1 MKTRLLIVF
10 LITSANATVQAD
22 TVPAANDYEKIVKP
36 FFAAHCNKCHGATK
50 PKGDLRLD
58 NLPIDFVT
66 PTIATH
72 WTDVM
77 DRMNAGAMPPAG
89 SPRPSAKE
97 TAAVVEWIAAK
108 FAETESLR
116 LAKREKVSFY
126 RLSREEYANTIRDLL
141 GVNFDPKDPTGLAED
156 DEWRGFERIGSVLT
170 LAPSHIEKYYTA
182 AEIILAEAFPAKAP
196 EKFEQIR
203 PALKMRNGPR
213 DWARLEQEGKA
224 DKVRVE
230 LWPGHAVQHGRAGIG
245 RLASPGDYSFRLQ
258 LSGVAPPGG
267 RAPRLVVYAKELDRV
282 LFEKEILTPE
292 DEPIVVEFQAHLP
305 AGAHTL
311 SISNQVPGP
320 SLLPR
325 SGRDA
330 QGQFFFTT
338 KDKRAP
344 WQMKLTDEQGQP
356 LWSFLIVD
364 WFEVRGPLGA
374 GGPTFA
380 QKEFLPKNPDD
391 LRPALTRFVERAYRR
406 PARSQEIE
414 RLTKLIDAETASGEK
429 LENALKTAMLAV
441 LCSKD
446 FLYLVEG
453 SAESNRMDVAN
464 AKRKRETE
472 INDWELAS
480 RLSYFLW
487 STMPDEHLLKAA
499 GEGKLRG
506 QVPLH
511 VKRLLADE
519 KAQRFAESFSW
530 QWLQLRN
537 VGKFQPDK
545 LLYPTYDTHL
555 EKSMLNETKAFFHEV
570 LAKNLSLREFLDS
583 DWTMLNGRLAEHYG
597 IAGITGDE
605 FRRVQLDPTHHRG
618 GLLTQAA
625 ILSLTS
631 DGQRHRPVHRGKWVL
646 ETVFAKSPPPPPP
659 NVEPIEP
666 TPSDQPKATVRMK
679 LAAHMKNPNCAAFHS
694 KFDPLGLAFDNFDAI
709 GRWRTEEVVSDGQGA
724 NPKVDA
730 SGEFADGRKFA
741 DVVEFKKLL
750 VADLDAFGAA
760 FVEKLAIYALRRPM
774 TIDDRPHLAKIA
786 AQAKT
791 ADYRLVDT
799 IEALVISELFRRR

>member
-1 MKTRLLIVF
+1 MKTRLLIV
-10 LITSANATVQAD
+10 LLTISATATVRAD
-22 TVPAANDYEKIVKP
+22 TVPTASDYEKIVRP
-36 FFAAHCNKCHGATK
+36 FFAAHCIKCHGETR

-58 NLPIDFVT
+58 ILPIDFVT
-66 PTIATH
+66 PKIATN
-72 WTDVM
+72 WTDIM
-77 DRMNAGAMPPAG
+77 DRMNSGAMPPAG

-97 TAAVVEWIAAK
+97 AATVVEWIAAK

-116 LAKREKVSFY
+116 LAKRAKVNFY
-126 RLSREEYANTIRDLL
+126 RLSRAEYANTIHDLL

-170 LAPSHIEKYYTA
+170 LAPSHIEKYYAA
-182 AEIILAEAFPAKAP
+182 AEIILAEAFPAKPP

-213 DWARLEQEGKA
+213 DWARVEQEGKA

-230 LWPGHAVQHGRAGIG
+230 LWPGHAVQNGRAGIG
-245 RLASPGDYSFRLQ
+245 RLTSPGDYAFRLQ

-292 DEPIVVEFQAHLP
+292 DQPVVVGFQAHLP
-305 AGAHTL
+305 AGVHTL

-338 KDKRAP
+338 KDRRAP

-356 LWSFLIVD
+356 LWPFLIVD
-364 WFEVRGPLGA
+364 WFEVRGPLSA

-380 QKEFLPKNPDD
+380 QKEFLPKGPDD
-391 LRPALTRFVERAYRR
+391 RRASLTRFVERAYRR
-406 PARSQEIE
+406 PARSQDVD
-414 RLTKLIDAETASGEK
+414 RLVKLIDSETASGEK

-453 SAESNRMDVAN
+453 SPDRN
-464 AKRKRETE
+464 ATE

-487 STMPDEHLLKAA
+487 STMPDDALLKAA
-499 GEGKLRG
+499 GAGELRSQLKT
-506 QVPLH
+506 QVE
-511 VKRLLADE
+511 RLLTDGR
-519 KAQRFAESFSW
+519 AQRFAESFSW

-537 VGKFQPDK
+537 VGKFPPDK
-545 LLYPTYDTHL
+545 LLYPTYDDHL
-555 EKSMLNETKAFFHEV
+555 EESMLGETKAFFHEV
-570 LAKNLSLREFLDS
+570 LTKNLGLREFLDS

-597 IAGITGDE
+597 IAGVTGDE
-605 FRRVQLDPTHHRG
+605 FRRVKLDPAGHRG

-679 LAAHMKNPNCAAFHS
+679 LAAHMKNPNCAACHS

-730 SGEFADGRKFA
+730 SGELADGRKFA
-741 DVVEFKKLL
+741 DVAEFKKLL

-760 FVEKLAIYALRRPM
+760 FVEKFAIYALRRPM
-774 TIDDRPHLAKIA
+774 TIDDRPHLERIA
-786 AQAKT
+786 AQAKA

-799 IEALVISELFRRR
+799 IDALVTSELFRKR